1 MKNNVTVYFARY
13 VSDVLYQLKSNNNL
27 KICGACTRIKELPD
41 VSIFVRNIEEL
52 TMIDRRERY
61 IECGTAVTL
70 SQLEKLGTR
79 RIPEILYQALINTAT
94 PFVRNIATIGGN
106 VCSEKIKGTLFAPL
120 LAIDARLE
128 FRNHLETK
136 IIPISMFDSTPQGY
150 MLTKVRIPLEEWDVA
165 VYKRV
170 GASYTLEENSASFVF
185 LANTQKGMLSDLR
198 IAFCGAL
205 VLRNRDL
212 ENNLIGSRLPLS
224 EKDIQGMLET
234 SAELFDS
241 ILAEKT
247 LKDETINS
255 LRMSFLN
262 LLKYSLEQLT

>member
-1 MKNNVTVYFARY
+1 MGNTVTVYYARY
-13 VSDVLYQLKSNNNL
+13 VSDVLYQLKTNNAIQ
-27 KICGACTRIKELPD
+27 ICGACTNLKELPA
-41 VSIFVRNIEEL
+41 VSIFVRNIDEL
-52 TMIDRRERY
+52 SMIDRRERY
-61 IECGTAVTL
+61 IDCGTAVTL

-79 RIPEILYQALINTAT
+79 RLPDVLYQGLINTAT

-106 VCSEKIKGTLFAPL
+106 ICSEKIKGTLYAPL

-128 FRNHLETK
+128 FRNHIETK
-136 IIPISMFDSTPQGY
+136 ILPISMFNSIPQGY

-170 GASYTLEENSASFVF
+170 GSSYALDENSASFVF

-198 IAFCGAL
+198 VAFSGSL

-241 ILAEKT
+241 LVQEKP
-247 LKDETINS
+247 LKDSTINT
-255 LRMSFLN
+255 LRFSFLN